1 MPDVQNFFHKALAVI
16 FAKVQYQKKAFCELY
31 RVIPFSSC
39 ACNVCGSYARFNF
52 QYKRAPLVLHRF
64 VRHKYLREDSQWD
77 KLWYNFPVVAQS
89 HSGERAVFFYLFIFF
104 KGQSYGIATYEL
116 DNRNIIPTNVSVC
129 TIHSNQKSLSTIPYT
144 KTFVPSDSS
153 CCECDEEVV
162 TAQFILR
169 QVVFLSCDGVLSTI
183 HFYLLSAWS
192 SQRSGNTCREG

>member
-1 MPDVQNFFHKALAVI
+1 MAVRGTGQLPFGLPYGISLFLFRILTIIPTIAMPDVQNFFHKALAVI

-89 HSGERAVFFYLFIFF
+89 HSGERAVFFFF
-104 KGQSYGIATYEL
+104 FFLKVNLTESL
-116 DNRNIIPTNVSVC
+116 PTNW
-129 TIHSNQKSLSTIPYT
+129 TTET
-144 KTFVPSDSS
+144 
-153 CCECDEEVV
+153 
-162 TAQFILR
+162 
-169 QVVFLSCDGVLSTI
+169 
-183 HFYLLSAWS
+183 
-192 SQRSGNTCREG
+192 